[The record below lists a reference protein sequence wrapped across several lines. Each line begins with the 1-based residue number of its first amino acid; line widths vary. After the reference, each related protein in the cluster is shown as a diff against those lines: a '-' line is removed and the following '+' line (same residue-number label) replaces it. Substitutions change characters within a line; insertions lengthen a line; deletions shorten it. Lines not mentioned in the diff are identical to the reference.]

1 VETVNY
7 RYVFNYRGI
16 DEDNFPII
24 QLRVLNPV
32 DLQQGMDADGYL
44 DSGCQASLFDGSI
57 ARIIGLDL
65 LAGERKFYGTLTGP
79 QIEARLHT
87 IRLSHPDLGDF
98 DLRIGFSL
106 TQIPRNLLGRDFF
119 NLTQV
124 GFRERR
130 LTFYM
135 NRTP

>member
-7 RYVFNYRGI
+7 QYLFNYRDI
-16 DEDNFPII
+16 NEHTFPIL
-24 QLRVLNPV
+24 QLRVLNPL
-32 DLQQGMDADGYL
+32 DLQQGMDTDGYL
-44 DSGCQASLFDGSI
+44 DSGCQASLFSGSI

-65 LAGERKFYGTLTGP
+65 LDGERKVYYTLAGTEF
-79 QIEARLHT
+79 EARIHNV
-87 IRLSHPDLGDF
+87 RLSHPDLGDF
-98 DLRIGFSL
+98 NLRIGFSL
-106 TQIPRNLLGRDFF
+106 TEIPRNLLGRDFF